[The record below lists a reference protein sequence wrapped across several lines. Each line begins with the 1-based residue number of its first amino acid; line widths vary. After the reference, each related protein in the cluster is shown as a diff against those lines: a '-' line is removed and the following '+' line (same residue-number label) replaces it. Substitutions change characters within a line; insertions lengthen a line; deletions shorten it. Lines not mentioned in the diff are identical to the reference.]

1 MTGTEKAIP
10 VSSPQRPGRVAR
22 PPHCE
27 SERST
32 ARKALISAICA
43 VALGAL
49 VPLHSQDRPDRA
61 RALAEA
67 RSRIESGRP
76 ELAVPIYRSLL
87 EVTPNDPRLLL
98 NLTVALFK
106 AADYRE
112 AINTCRRTL
121 QLDPS
126 SVPASLFLG
135 ASHFQLGEPGGAV
148 QPLQRVVARQ
158 PDERN
163 ARLMLAES
171 LALLERHGQALVH
184 FEAVQS
190 LLVQEPRVWYG
201 VNRSYRE
208 VARDAADRLRDR
220 FPGNAYTQVS
230 RARLHESQN
239 DYRQAAYRLRVALD
253 GSELDPQARS
263 LARAALSAIYRQLAT
278 NSPLTESGEPAG
290 TVSEARCRESDPACL
305 FLAGRYRESIVA
317 SSDREGARSLFW
329 RSAAGEALADEAFAR
344 LEELSPSFQLHE
356 LRARRD
362 ALRQNHRRA
371 ADHWR
376 AALALAPANRI
387 LKTGLASALFNS
399 HDYSA
404 AVRVLDELLQADA
417 STADLRLM
425 RGSARLALNQPAA
438 AIPDLLEASRL
449 APGSEPALAELA
461 RAHLMAD
468 QPDEAIPPLRR
479 ILAADEDGSYHYR
492 LAIAYGR
499 TGQAAEAAR
508 MLKRFRQ
515 LKAAS
520 ATRRREFEKKLAL
533 PGG

>member
-1 MTGTEKAIP
+1 M
-10 VSSPQRPGRVAR
+10 
-22 PPHCE
+22 
-27 SERST
+27 ST
-32 ARKALISAICA
+32 ARKALVSAICA
-43 VALGAL
+43 AALGAL
-49 VPLHSQDRPDRA
+49 APLHSQDQPDRT
-61 RALAEA
+61 RSLTEA

-76 ELAVPIYRSLL
+76 ELAIPIYRSLL
-87 EVTPNDPRLLL
+87 EVTPDDPRLLM

-112 AINTCRRTL
+112 AINICRRTL

-135 ASHFQLGEPGGAV
+135 ASHFQLGEPDSAV

-171 LALLERHGQALVH
+171 LALLKRYGQARAH
-184 FEAVQS
+184 FDAVAS
-190 LLVQEPRVWYG
+190 LLPQEPRVWYG
-201 VNRSYRE
+201 LNRSYQE
-208 VARDAADRLRDR
+208 VARDAADQLRDR
-220 FPGNAYTQVS
+220 FPGKAYTQVS
-230 RARLHESQN
+230 RARLHESKN

-253 GSELDPQARS
+253 SSELDPQARS
-263 LARAALSAIYRQLAT
+263 LARADLSAIYRQLVPT
-278 NSPLTESGEPAG
+278 SPLAESDEPAG
-290 TVSEARCRESDPACL
+290 SVSEAPCRKTDPACL

-317 SSDREGARSLFW
+317 SSGREDARSLFW
-329 RSAAGEALADEAFAR
+329 RSEAGEALADEALAR
-344 LEELSPSFQLHE
+344 LEEIPPSFQLHE

-362 ALRQNHRRA
+362 ARRQNHRRA

-376 AALALAPANRI
+376 AALELAPANRI

-399 HDYSA
+399 NDYA
-404 AVRVLDELLQADA
+404 AALRILDELLQTDG

-438 AIPDLLEASRL
+438 AIPDLREAARL
-449 APGSEPALAELA
+449 APGSEPALAELG

-468 QPDEAIPPLRR
+468 QPDGAIPPLRR
-479 ILAADEDGSYHYR
+479 ILASDEDGSYHYR

-508 MLKRFRQ
+508 MLERFRQ
-515 LKAAS
+515 LKAAA
-520 ATRRREFEKKLAL
+520 ATRRRELEEKLAL
-533 PGG
+533 PRG